1 MVGSKHVFW
10 QALVFTIFIFSLG
23 LVLGF
28 FLEVARS
35 STLEHSFANSEI
47 SLLDQQLR
55 GKVGMDFP
63 VACGSSINSTFTFA
77 DTIYNEASD
86 LEDYDAASK
95 LSDSLP
101 LLHRRYDLLRT
112 MLWLES
118 IELKKRCNA
127 TYHTVVYL
135 YEYKPEDVQI
145 RAQQIVYERL
155 TYDLKSAHPNEV
167 LLIPIASNV
176 DLESLQLITEHFNI
190 TSYPAVIIDEKKIL
204 TGELSKS
211 QLETIVFQGNN

>member
-10 QALVFTIFIFSLG
+10 QALVFTIVIFSLG

-63 VACGSSINSTFTFA
+63 VTCGSSINSTFTFA

-86 LEDYDAASK
+86 LENYDAASK

-127 TYHTVVYL
+127 TYHSVVYL
-135 YEYKPEDVQI
+135 YEYKPKDVQI

-155 TYDLKSAHPNEV
+155 TYDLKSSHPRDV
-167 LLIPIASNV
+167 LLIPIATNV

-190 TSYPAVIIDEKKIL
+190 TSYPTIIVDEKKIL

-211 QLETIVFQGNN
+211 QLETVVFQGNN